1 MQIPQFQIGGD
12 IKTFSGVYRTK
23 HVRLYLSAQKGY
35 EFDYFC
41 ITYTCVTQIMSRSH
55 VHV

>member
-35 EFDYFC
+35 EFDYFLYYIYMC
-41 ITYTCVTQIMSRSH
+41 YTNHES
-55 VHV
+55 